1 MSKNINSNQQGCS
14 YQIWSNMYHIVWYP
28 TTTLVQ
34 YHPEIHTLS
43 WWKQHPFLPSCSIY
57 TSHWRLLRRHIPN
70 VNALVG
76 RGHLKVNIPMPG
88 MCCRNLGGP
97 TWLRLVYLS
106 VEPIVKQT
114 TANIKI
120 QQISEH
126 DFDIF
131 LFSVEKTHFTNPGVG
146 TSSKSPGCLT
156 KTVPERTALDSP
168 KSIRFFAPRNGW
180 RNTQTT
186 QHNANAMAQLE
197 IYMKVSV
204 ISNKRN
210 TNQSNST

>member
-70 VNALVG
+70 VNAFVG

-106 VEPIVKQT
+106 VEPILKQT

-131 LFSVEKTHFTNPGVG
+131 LFSVETTHFTNTVQNPLGAWPKPFRRG
-146 TSSKSPGCLT
+146 LPWIHQNQFGCLPQE
-156 KTVPERTALDSP
+156 TVGETH
-168 KSIRFFAPRNGW
+168 K
-180 RNTQTT
+180 
-186 QHNANAMAQLE
+186 QHNTMQKAMAQLE

-210 TNQSNST
+210 TNQRNST